1 MFTRILNS
9 NANARVRKKIVID
22 PSSQSDVTFII
33 PVFDQEEIIYKH
45 LQSICENA
53 LLSFELT
60 IVNDASTDDTNSE
73 ILRFLNQYNWGAS
86 RCTQVNYFET
96 VWPWFETKC
105 DDFAIRA
112 ANSRYILE
120 IQADML
126 IRQRGFDKKLLELLE
141 SESDIFALSARGVH
155 SFSDLY
161 SEILNPHKAD
171 RIFHLKILKRI
182 KFKLRYV
189 VKSRMQEKK
198 GSQYSNKIGEQ
209 DTHTSNAVIDEIFPY
224 HFQGPSSGR
233 AGFLG
238 PLIENLPYLGTNEFL
253 EAIKNNS
260 GRIWFG
266 ETIMRGP
273 LIIDREKYL
282 KVGGFNTEQFFLGND
297 DHDLNIRIKE
307 FGYKVGFTPIA
318 FASPL
323 QLGNSRKK
331 SKTLSRIWRKI
342 HRITRQKEMHH
353 SALLEYFRK

>member
-1 MFTRILNS
+1 MIET
-9 NANARVRKKIVID
+9 
-22 PSSQSDVTFII
+22 SSHSEVTFVI

-53 LLSFELT
+53 SLSFELT
-60 IVNDASTDDTNSE
+60 IINDASTDETNSE
-73 ILRFLNQYNWGAS
+73 ILRFLNQYNWVTS
-86 RCTQVNYFET
+86 RCTQVSYFET

-112 ANSRYILE
+112 ASSRYIVE

-126 IRQRGFDKKLLELLE
+126 IRQRGFDKKLLELIE
-141 SESDIFALSARGVH
+141 SDSDIFALSARGVH
-155 SFSDLY
+155 LFSDLY
-161 SEILNPHKAD
+161 SEIVNPDKAD

-182 KFKLRYV
+182 EYKLRYV
-189 VKSRMQEKK
+189 VKSLIQAIKR
-198 GSQYSNKIGEQ
+198 SQKPSETGAQ
-209 DTHTSNAVIDEIFPY
+209 DSHKPHAAIDEIFPDD
-224 HFQGPSSGR
+224 FQMLRSGR

-238 PLIENLPYLGTNEFL
+238 PLIENLPYSGTNEFL
-253 EAIKNNS
+253 EAVK
-260 GRIWFG
+260 GRFGTIWFG

-297 DHDLNIRIKE
+297 DHDLNMRIQE

-331 SKTLSRIWRKI
+331 SKALSRIWRKI
-342 HRITRQKEMHH
+342 HRIARQKELHR
-353 SALLEYFRK
+353 SVLREYFRK